1 MRRVMLGLLIATLA
15 FAACT
20 DDDAS
25 SGAGDEPT
33 GAQETSPAEPQ
44 EEYVIIEGGE
54 EFAIT
59 ESCVDTNGQY
69 TGNLPE
75 GGLFIL
81 REGIDPEGRFVDFLP
96 SQDADPLSSKEA
108 EDTTVSNEGGFV
120 TGTTTVYTEDGAN
133 SLSLEFGIVRDT
145 SKFC

>member
-1 MRRVMLGLLIATLA
+1 MRKVMLGLLIATLA
-15 FAACT
+15 FTACT
-20 DDDAS
+20 DDDS
-25 SGAGDEPT
+25 SGAPDEPT
-33 GAQETSPAEPQ
+33 TTPETSPD
-44 EEYVIIEGGE
+44 EYITIEGGE

-69 TGNLPE
+69 TGTLPE

-81 REGIDPEGRFVDFLP
+81 RDGIEPAGRFVDFLP

-108 EDTTVSNEGGFV
+108 EDTTVSNEDGFV

-133 SLSLEFGIVRDT
+133 SLELEFGIIEDT
-145 SKFC
+145 DKFC